1 MKLKPETL
9 AYIRMLS
16 PQDRKEFLAYLRDSD
31 ENLISEINHLE
42 NEMMF
47 EKSNESKSNT

>member
-1 MKLKPETL
+1 MKLKLETL

-31 ENLISEINHLE
+31 ENLASEIHHLE
-42 NEMMF
+42 NEMLPVR
-47 EKSNESKSNT
+47 EKSNESE